1 MCSFRFEVEG
11 EGMWSMTGSS
21 LSRCFFAAVTFGGH
35 FSDGI
40 CFSGTPQ
47 ASCNMLVNI
56 QDRSYRIKILKHV
69 ALPLGRTHEKRRQPS
84 CHPQILQTQR
94 VALENLVI
102 LELVETRNP
111 FPKKQFIFLSTKP
124 CHLPRS
130 SRYVY
135 IYICTMCVV
144 FTPTNPTNP
153 DKSLSKTTLEDI
165 WSNIV

>member
-21 LSRCFFAAVTFGGH
+21 LSRCFFAAVTLGEH

-84 CHPQILQTQR
+84 CHP
-94 VALENLVI
+94 
-102 LELVETRNP
+102 
-111 FPKKQFIFLSTKP
+111 
-124 CHLPRS
+124 RS
-130 SRYVY
+130 SRHRELPLRTWWFWNWLRQEIHSPKNNSYSCQQNHVIYLDLPGMY